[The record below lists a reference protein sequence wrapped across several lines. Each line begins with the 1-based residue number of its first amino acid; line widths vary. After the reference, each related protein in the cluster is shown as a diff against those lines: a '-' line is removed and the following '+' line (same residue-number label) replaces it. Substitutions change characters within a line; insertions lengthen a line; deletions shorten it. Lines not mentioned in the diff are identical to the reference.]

1 MRLSLPCRITALSAV
16 LLLATLAPSTLAQ
29 DSALLNNIIEI
40 NNNGGAEH
48 YTLAKRAGEDDHDH
62 DHDHPP
68 ATTTV
73 APVAPGTTITSS
85 GAITSPTATTVPA
98 PDDHDHDHDH
108 AHDGHD
114 HAHDGHDHAHEEE
127 GHDHDHS
134 EEAEAEAGHSHGP
147 ARTCEAHDHDHGDYV
162 VWHHIVALFVL
173 MVVAGLGCVLP
184 MIFRENNRTRFA
196 VQLGKYFGA
205 GVVLSVAFVHILPE
219 ALFALTHPC
228 LSKVWTDDYPG
239 FAPLIMMI
247 SGLTMLV
254 IEYLASTVAV
264 SVEAQNKKAA
274 AAALSGTAIEE
285 AHERGHAH
293 AHDKDHHQHH
303 HHDDSD
309 SAEFQDQKS
318 GAAPYAHP
326 LDAPESNTS
335 QPAHHSS
342 EDNGC
347 SHAHGLAILQCGPGV
362 STKVSTYMLELGI
375 ALHSI
380 FIGIAL
386 GVLAGSEFLA
396 MTIAICF
403 HQFFEGIALGSRIAD
418 LTFRKKW
425 LPVFL
430 VAIFALVTP
439 FGVAIGMGM
448 RSGYRANSIENLI
461 ITGICNSIACGVLL
475 YTAFVTLL
483 GGDILYSERF
493 RAEPRRH
500 KASYLVAVWLGAL
513 AMAVIALW
521 A

>member
-16 LLLATLAPSTLAQ
+16 ILLATLAPSTLAQ
-29 DSALLNNIIEI
+29 DSALLS
-40 NNNGGAEH
+40 NNNNSGATAAAEH
-48 YTLAKRAGEDDHDH
+48 YIIAKRAGEDDH

-73 APVAPGTTITSS
+73 APITPGATSS
-85 GAITSPTATTVPA
+85 GAITGPTTA
-98 PDDHDHDHDH
+98 PTHDH

-114 HAHDGHDHAHEEE
+114 HDHDHAHEEE
-127 GHDHDHS
+127 GHDHDH
-134 EEAEAEAGHSHGP
+134 AEAEAGHSHGP
-147 ARTCEAHDHDHGDYV
+147 ARTCEAHDHDHGEYV
-162 VWHHIVALFVL
+162 VWHHIVALIVL

-184 MIFRENNRTRFA
+184 MIIPETNRTRFF

-219 ALFALTHPC
+219 ALFALTHP
-228 LSKVWTDDYPG
+228 
-239 FAPLIMMI
+239 F
-247 SGLTMLV
+247 
-254 IEYLASTVAV
+254 
-264 SVEAQNKKAA
+264 
-274 AAALSGTAIEE
+274 
-285 AHERGHAH
+285 
-293 AHDKDHHQHH
+293 
-303 HHDDSD
+303 
-309 SAEFQDQKS
+309 
-318 GAAPYAHP
+318 
-326 LDAPESNTS
+326 
-335 QPAHHSS
+335 
-342 EDNGC
+342 
-347 SHAHGLAILQCGPGV
+347 
-362 STKVSTYMLELGI
+362 STYMLELGI

-403 HQFFEGIALGSRIAD
+403 HQFFEGVALGSRIAD
-418 LTFRKKW
+418 LTFKKKW
-425 LPVFL
+425 LPAVL
-430 VAIFALVTP
+430 VLIFALVTP
-439 FGVAIGMGM
+439 FGMAIGMGM
-448 RSGYRANSIENLI
+448 RSGYRANSVENLI

-493 RAEPRRH
+493 RAESKKH

>member
-1 MRLSLPCRITALSAV
+1 MRLSLPCRISALGA
-16 LLLATLAPSTLAQ
+16 LLILATLAPSSLAQ
-29 DSALLNNIIEI
+29 DSALANNNIII
-40 NNNGGAEH
+40 DNTPTEH
-48 YTLAKRAGEDDHDH
+48 YSLAKRAGEEEHDHDHEHPPTTATVVAPGATSSAAVTVPTPTTVPSPEHDH
-62 DHDHPP
+62 DHDHE
-68 ATTTV
+68 
-73 APVAPGTTITSS
+73 
-85 GAITSPTATTVPA
+85 
-98 PDDHDHDHDH
+98 HDHDHDH
-108 AHDGHD
+108 EHAEEGH
-114 HAHDGHDHAHEEE
+114 E

-134 EEAEAEAGHSHGP
+134 ESEAEAGHSHGP
-147 ARTCEAHDHDHGDYV
+147 ARTCEAHDHDHGEYV

-173 MVVAGLGCVLP
+173 MFVAALGCVLP
-184 MIFRENNRTRFA
+184 MMIRDNNRTRFA

-228 LSKVWTDDYPG
+228 LSKAWTDDYPG
-239 FAPLIMMI
+239 YAPLIMMF

-264 SVEAQNKKAA
+264 NVEAQNKKAA
-274 AAALSGTAIEE
+274 AAALSGSAVEE
-285 AHERGHAH
+285 AHEHGHAH
-293 AHDKDHHQHH
+293 SHAKGHH
-303 HHDDSD
+303 HDHGHSHDDSD
-309 SAEFQDQKS
+309 SAEFQDQKTS
-318 GAAPYAHP
+318 APYVHP
-326 LDAPESNTS
+326 LDATELNLSK
-335 QPAHHSS
+335 PANLSS
-342 EDNGC
+342 FEDTGC
-347 SHAHGLAILQCGPGV
+347 SHAHGLTLLQCGPGV

-403 HQFFEGIALGSRIAD
+403 HQFFEGVALGSRIAD
-418 LTFRKKW
+418 LTFKKKW
-425 LPVFL
+425 LPVVL

-448 RSGYRANSIENLI
+448 RSGYRANSVENLI
-461 ITGICNSIACGVLL
+461 ITGVCNSIACGVLL

-493 RAEPRRH
+493 RAESRHH
-500 KASYLVAVWLGAL
+500 KASYLVAVWLGAIS
-513 AMAVIALW
+513 MAIIALW